1 MPQSKSNV
9 EGLIHSMMNGDISAL
24 YQRLID
30 ALQEGILFC
39 DSKGIIRILN
49 KCYANLLGGDVHS
62 FLGKPIED
70 VNPAT
75 RAYIVMKS
83 GIEELADLC
92 TLPLFGNEY
101 KFVVNR
107 IPVKNG
113 DDIIGMISHI
123 QFTDPS
129 DVEKLNVKVARL
141 YKKLQEYEIKGEES
155 DIFSDFIGKSPCM
168 ARVKELILRYAQE
181 MHPVLIQ
188 GKTGT
193 GKELVAHALHNLS
206 ERREKPFISINCAA
220 IPDNLLEAELF
231 GYASGAFSGAL
242 RQGKPGLIE
251 LANGGTLF
259 LDEVGDMP
267 LLAQVKLLR
276 VLEEKSLTR
285 VGSVKKIYV
294 DFRLI
299 TATNRN
305 LEQMVGEGTFREDLW
320 YRINALTIQLPPLAE
335 RGDDIED
342 ITRHILS
349 KINFHGNIT
358 PAAITA
364 LRSYDWP
371 GNVRQLFNSL
381 AFAALHCG
389 GTDIDVKD
397 LPIQVQGRRIP
408 ALPEDAAALPSLSE
422 HLQREEKHFLQL
434 VIQQHSGNLSEASRS
449 LGISRMTLYNKLKR
463 HGIAVDGQQR

>member
-1 MPQSKSNV
+1 
-9 EGLIHSMMNGDISAL
+9 MNSVVSDLDGM

-39 DSKGIIRILN
+39 DRKGIIRILN
-49 KCYANLLGGDVHS
+49 KCYANLLGGEVSS

-75 RAYIVMKS
+75 RAYVVMEN
-83 GIEELADLC
+83 GREELADLC

-107 IPVKNG
+107 IPVRNG
-113 DDIIGMISHI
+113 DAIIGMISHI

-129 DVEKLNVKVARL
+129 DVERLNMKVARL
-141 YKKLQEYEIKGEES
+141 YKKFQEYE
-155 DIFSDFIGKSPCM
+155 GKDEGKNAFDELVGDCEKM
-168 ARVKELILRYAQE
+168 RTVKELIQRYAQE

-193 GKELVAHALHNLS
+193 GKELVAHALHKLG
-206 ERREKPFISINCAA
+206 ERRDEPFISINCAA
-220 IPDNLLEAELF
+220 IPENLLEAELF

-285 VGSVKKIYV
+285 VGAVKKIHV

-305 LEQMVGEGTFREDLW
+305 LEQMVAEGTFREDLW
-320 YRINALTIQLPPLAE
+320 YRINALTIHLPPLAE
-335 RGDDIED
+335 RGDDIEAV
-342 ITRHILS
+342 TRHILA
-349 KINFHGNIT
+349 KINFHGTISQ
-358 PAAITA
+358 AALEA
-364 LRSYDWP
+364 LRRYEWP
-371 GNVRQLFNSL
+371 GNVRQLSNSL
-381 AFAALHCG
+381 AFAALHCDG
-389 GTDIDVKD
+389 DSIELKD
-397 LPIQVQGRRIP
+397 LPMQITQGQPVPDSRP
-408 ALPEDAAALPSLSE
+408 AAASLPSLSE
-422 HLQREEKHFLQL
+422 FLQREEKQFLQDA
-434 VIQQHSGNLSEASRS
+434 IQQHSGNLSGVAKA

-463 HGIAVDGQQR
+463 YDIVTD